1 MLQLQIK
8 SDTSDIEIVQNLVR
22 AAIES
27 EIKNLRRS
35 LDKTNKIL
43 KEFETKYQISSD
55 FFFEHWTSEDLTGGD
70 DEYISWAGEIKIKR
84 KLTNSLQKLE
94 AIEYVVQYLPN

>member
-8 SDTSDIEIVQNLVR
+8 SDSSDAEIVQSLVR

-35 LDKTNKIL
+35 QEKTNKSL

-55 FFFEHWTSEDLTGGD
+55 IFLVHWTAEDLERGD
-70 DEYISWAGEIKIKR
+70 EEYVSWVGEIRIKEG
-84 KLTNSLQKLE
+84 LTNALQKLE
-94 AIEYVVQYLPN
+94 AIEYVTQQLSS